1 MRLKYHKVAVMVLLA
16 ACVSLAGCPRDTYR
30 KVLEAENGVAQ
41 SIGAGADIVAS
52 LYCPARRDVVGVV
65 DVNGNPVK
73 ECVEG
78 VIDRDEKNALTL
90 ALLDANAL
98 LNQFNKGAKSVHAAG
113 YNQTA
118 YLALAE
124 SLSQGVR
131 ALNSEGR
138 LRIKNEQARARVD
151 AVFASIDAAIAILK
165 NAIQGETK

>member
-52 LYCPARRDVVGVV
+52 LYDG
-65 DVNGNPVK
+65 GL
-73 ECVEG
+73 
-78 VIDRDEKNALTL
+78 IDRDEKNVVAS
-90 ALLDANAL
+90 AMLDANAL
-98 LNQFNKGAKSVHAAG
+98 LNQFNNGAKAVHAAG
-113 YNQTA
+113 DNQTA

-124 SLSQGVR
+124 SLSQGVQ
-131 ALNSEGR
+131 ALNAEGR
-138 LRIKNEQARARVD
+138 LRIKNEQAKARVD

-165 NAIQGETK
+165 NAIRGESK

>member
-52 LYCPARRDVVGVV
+52 LYDG
-65 DVNGNPVK
+65 GL
-73 ECVEG
+73 
-78 VIDRDEKNALTL
+78 IDRDEKNVVAS
-90 ALLDANAL
+90 AMLDANAL
-98 LNQFNKGAKSVHAAG
+98 LNQFNKGAKAVHAAG
-113 YNQTA
+113 DNQTA
-118 YLALAE
+118 YFALAVNLQ
-124 SLSQGVR
+124 SGIRV
-131 ALNSEGR
+131 LNSEGR

-165 NAIQGETK
+165 NAIQGEPK